1 MAKLTPLEQV
11 LHQQFSEYGQNA
23 REWTRKCILLLPEID
38 RLKIWRKKKFSSIYE
53 YAAKLAGMSRYTVD
67 EALRVLQK
75 IADKPALLDLVK
87 EKGLY
92 RVKPV
97 ANLVTEEN
105 QSFWAEKIK
114 SMSKHT
120 LTTYVKDYRVEFRPG
135 PESLSEKVVLE
146 LRPELAKQLK
156 EIQKRSD
163 FEEILEKVLKEAAAR
178 EKIEQP
184 SPVQSNSRY
193 IPKAIVEYVDNR
205 TSSLCSYPS
214 CKRPATSLHH
224 TQRFA
229 LEKVHDPGRLR
240 PLCTAHERIAHLGL
254 IENEDQATKN
264 WRLRTSPDKTDPKF
278 YIDSMVAHFRPT

>member
-1 MAKLTPLEQV
+1 MAKLTSLEKT

-38 RLKIWRKKKFSSIYE
+38 RLQIWRKRKFSSIYE
-53 YAAKLAGMSRYTVD
+53 YAAKLAGMNRYTVD
-67 EALRVLQK
+67 EALRVLKK
-75 IADKPALLDLVK
+75 IENKPALLDLVR

-105 QSFWAEKIK
+105 QSFWVDKIK

-120 LTTYVKDYRVEFRPG
+120 LATYVKDYRVEIRPG
-135 PESLSEKVVLE
+135 PEPLSEKVVLE
-146 LRPELAKQLK
+146 LRPELAKQIK
-156 EIQKRSD
+156 EVQKRSD
-163 FEEILEKVLKEAAAR
+163 FEEILEKVLKEAIER
-178 EKIEQP
+178 EKNEQP
-184 SPVQSNSRY
+184 SPVQNNSRY
-193 IPKAIVEYVDNR
+193 IPKTIVEYVENR
-205 TSSLCSYPS
+205 TSGQCSYPS

-229 LEKVHDPGRLR
+229 LEKVHDPARLR

-254 IENEDQATKN
+254 IGNEDQATKN
-264 WRLRTSPDKTDPKF
+264 WRLRTTPDKTDPKF
-278 YIDSMVAHFRPT
+278 YIDSMVALFRPT